1 VFVGTA
7 LALVVPYRVKLCA
20 LFAIAMALA
29 GVANGQTIDRHPE
42 LKSRTVAWTA
52 YDGSYL
58 VDTFNRAEMLD
69 FYWTVFAQPY
79 PATAWTGS
87 LNPPVAGNISELRR
101 VREYAQLNAYRALN
115 YSPPMSEDLTIQAKV
130 QYAAMVLGVNAP
142 KVFNP
147 HRIDSSFIGYTPE
160 AEYTLANSLIDSYD
174 EVLGYGEEEGTLLDG
189 SADNFIFDLGPSNA
203 DSVGHRIFLL
213 HDSSIVGG
221 VGAALDQSITGTG
234 YNAVW
239 NAPLDAHATYN
250 TSLDKIIAYPAPGY
264 VPVELIDLTNDIRW
278 SFVPANDATEFLAAT
293 AGYPV
298 VPGLVAIDTTVTA
311 KINGI
316 EVPVLHLTRNNPP
329 GPLVWNFDPKYLDL
343 AGENVADGTTVDIH
357 VSNVAVLDP
366 DTRWV
371 TAYRDYDYTVIFFD
385 ETKIVPIGY
394 SPKTPLVNLSTRGVI
409 GRGEQQM
416 IAGFI
421 VTGTLPVRVA
431 LRTQGP
437 GLKQFGLTNTAE
449 KTHIRVY
456 DAVGTLLGENTD
468 WKRHQ
473 DWWLLASYGVAP
485 GSESEAGMVLTLWP
499 GSYSAV
505 VSDDTGANGIGVV
518 EAFNIDNHSTTRLG
532 NLSTRGYVGSDD
544 KSLIAGIIIREP
556 CTIVVR
562 TQGPALAKHGITQ
575 PVADT
580 VLKIV
585 AQSDGHTVAINDDWA
600 TDPANVRMLPGG
612 DLNQYAPS
620 DSREAARILTLPAGA
635 YSALVSAKGSGGV
648 GIVEVFDVAP

>member
-1 VFVGTA
+1 VFVGTV

-29 GVANGQTIDRHPE
+29 GAAGGQTIDRHPE

-147 HRIDSSFIGYTPE
+147 HKIDSTFIGYTPE

-174 EVLGYGEEEGTLLDG
+174 EVLGTFDEGTLLDG
-189 SADNFIFDLGPSNA
+189 SADNFISDLGPSNV
-203 DSVGHRIFLL
+203 DTVGHRMWLL
-213 HDSSIVGG
+213 HDNSILGAM
-221 VGAALDQSITGTG
+221 GAALDQSTTGTG
-234 YNAVW
+234 FFAVW
-239 NAPLDAHATYN
+239 NQPIDPASTVTQPLD
-250 TSLDKIIAYPAPGY
+250 KFIAYPAPGY
-264 VPVELIDLTNDIRW
+264 MPVELIDLTNDIRW
-278 SFVPANDATEFLAAT
+278 TFVPANDATAFRAAT
-293 AGYPV
+293 DNYRMAPGV
-298 VPGLVAIDTTVTA
+298 VAVDTTVTA
-311 KINGI
+311 KINGV
-316 EVPVLHLTRNNPP
+316 EVPVLNLARNNPP
-329 GPLVWNFDPKYLDL
+329 GPIVWNFDPKYLDF
-343 AGENVADGTTVDIH
+343 AGERVAEGTRVEIH
-357 VSNVAVLDP
+357 ISNVGILDLNNFV
-366 DTRWV
+366 V
-371 TAYRDYDYTVIFFD
+371 TGFRDYDYSIIFF
-385 ETKIVPIGY
+385 EENKITPVDC

-409 GRGEQQM
+409 GGGEQQM

-437 GLKQFGLTNTAE
+437 GLKQFGLTNTSQ

-456 DAVGTLLGENTD
+456 DAAGTLLGENTD
-468 WKRHQ
+468 WKQHQ
-473 DWWLLASYGVAP
+473 DWRLLASYGVAP

-499 GSYSAV
+499 GNYSAV

-518 EAFNIDNHSTTRLG
+518 EAFNIDNQSTTRLG
-532 NLSTRGYVGSDD
+532 NLSTRGYVGTDD
-544 KSLIAGIIIREP
+544 KSLIAGIIIQEP
-556 CTIVVR
+556 RTIVVR

-620 DSREAARILTLPAGA
+620 DSREAAIVLTLPAGA
-635 YSALVSAKGSGGV
+635 YSALVSAKGGGGV